1 MNQCHNLYPITDTLD
16 YFSAPQ
22 RVSDPNAFWK
32 HLLTNFSLEAMSLD
46 LLCDTNIMLQFT
58 YLLII
63 TEEGTKC
70 LTNI

>member
-1 MNQCHNLYPITDTLD
+1 MNECHKLYPVTGTLD
-16 YFSAPQ
+16 YYSAPQ
-22 RVSDPNAFWK
+22 CVSDPDAFWK
-32 HLLTNFSLEAMSLD
+32 NLLSNFSLEAMSLD

-70 LTNI
+70 LPNI